1 MDQLKSLLGGL
12 SFFQRVSVAIGA
24 LFAAAVIVGITHY
37 RGEADFRPLYT
48 NMAAEDAAPVVQKLR
63 ESGVEY
69 RLADNGSSVLVR
81 SGKIAESRL
90 TLAAAG
96 LPKSGRIGFEL
107 FDKTSFGATELVENV
122 NYQRALE
129 GELERSIMSMN
140 GVTEARV
147 HLSLSKQSV
156 FLDQRQPAKASVMVK
171 LKPGTDLT
179 SANVVALTNLVG
191 SAVEGLTADA
201 VAVLDMDGNLL
212 NRPRPVNADESQVTS
227 EALDVR
233 SRIEHELVG
242 KIESTLQPL
251 LGTNKFR
258 AGASVDCDLT
268 SGDQQEETFDPEKS
282 VMVSSQKIEDGAE
295 RGASAGGIPGTA
307 ANMPNPRQGNGAGS
321 SNTHRTENITYQSSR
336 IIRHTRIPQGVIRRM
351 SLSVLVGQDTR
362 MEGEGK
368 NRHRVFIPPS
378 PETLQKIKD
387 LVAGITGFSQE
398 RGDQLIVETL
408 PFESNYET
416 DVAYN
421 NLQTPKTAPSN
432 DPPWMQVLN
441 RYRNQII
448 GVLVGLAIL
457 SIVLRFIGVRRRE
470 GKEARDS
477 EISREIE
484 RAAYQPL
491 QQPFET
497 AAAAGAGG
505 GAASLTSAEN
515 AVEAATEASAG
526 AKALLTETQLEA
538 TDRIRELA
546 QRDMTATAN
555 VLRMWLDQKS

>member
-1 MDQLKSLLGGL
+1 MDQIKSLFGGL
-12 SFFQRVSVAIGA
+12 SFFQRISVAVAA
-24 LFAAAVIVGITHY
+24 LFAAAVVLAVTHY
-37 RGEADFRPLYT
+37 RGEADFHPLYT
-48 NMAAEDAAPVVQKLR
+48 NMAAEDAAPVVQKLK

-69 RLADNGSSVLVR
+69 RLGDNGTTVLVR
-81 SGKIAESRL
+81 SSKIDESRL
-90 TLAAAG
+90 TLAGAG

-107 FDKTSFGATELVENV
+107 FDKTSFGATELVEHV

-140 GVTEARV
+140 GVTQARV
-147 HLSLSKQSV
+147 HLSLSKDSV

-171 LKPGTDLT
+171 LKPGSDLT
-179 SANVVALTNLVG
+179 PANVVAITNLVG
-191 SAVEGLTADA
+191 SAVEGLNADA

-212 NRPRPVNADESQVTS
+212 NRPRPVNADQSQVTS

-233 SRIEHELVG
+233 SRIEHELVA

-251 LGTNKFR
+251 LGLNKFR

-268 SGDQQEETFDPEKS
+268 SGDQQEETFDPDKS
-282 VMVSSQKIEDGAE
+282 VMVSSQKIEDGTE
-295 RGASAGGIPGTA
+295 RGSAAGGIPGTA
-307 ANMPNPRQGNGAGS
+307 ANMPNPRQGAGAGS

-336 IIRHTRIPQGVIRRM
+336 VIRHTLIPQGVIRRM
-351 SLSVLVGQDTR
+351 SLSVLVGQETR

-368 NRHRVFIPPS
+368 NRHRVFIPPA

-387 LVAGITGFSQE
+387 LVGGVTGFNQE

-408 PFESNYET
+408 PFESNYEN
-416 DVAYN
+416 DPAFN
-421 NLQTPKTAPSN
+421 NLQSPKTVPST
-432 DPPWMQVLN
+432 DPQWLQVLN
-441 RYRNQII
+441 RYRLQVI
-448 GVLVGLAIL
+448 GVLVGLALL
-457 SIVLRFIGVRRRE
+457 SIILRFIGVRRSE
-470 GKEARDS
+470 GKEPKDA

-484 RAAYQPL
+484 RAAFHSLPPGMEGQPGL
-491 QQPFET
+491 N
-497 AAAAGAGG
+497 ALSG
-505 GAASLTSAEN
+505 SVAEN

-526 AKALLTETQLEA
+526 ARALLNETQQEA
-538 TDRIRELA
+538 AERIRELA

>member
-1 MDQLKSLLGGL
+1 
-12 SFFQRVSVAIGA
+12 
-24 LFAAAVIVGITHY
+24 
-37 RGEADFRPLYT
+37 
-48 NMAAEDAAPVVQKLR
+48 
-63 ESGVEY
+63 
-69 RLADNGSSVLVR
+69 
-81 SGKIAESRL
+81 
-90 TLAAAG
+90 
-96 LPKSGRIGFEL
+96 
-107 FDKTSFGATELVENV
+107 
-122 NYQRALE
+122 
-129 GELERSIMSMN
+129 
-140 GVTEARV
+140 
-147 HLSLSKQSV
+147 
-156 FLDQRQPAKASVMVK
+156 
-171 LKPGTDLT
+171 
-179 SANVVALTNLVG
+179 
-191 SAVEGLTADA
+191 
-201 VAVLDMDGNLL
+201 
-212 NRPRPVNADESQVTS
+212 
-227 EALDVR
+227 
-233 SRIEHELVG
+233 
-242 KIESTLQPL
+242 
-251 LGTNKFR
+251 
-258 AGASVDCDLT
+258 
-268 SGDQQEETFDPEKS
+268 
-282 VMVSSQKIEDGAE
+282 
-295 RGASAGGIPGTA
+295 
-307 ANMPNPRQGNGAGS
+307 
-321 SNTHRTENITYQSSR
+321 
-336 IIRHTRIPQGVIRRM
+336 M

-497 AAAAGAGG
+497 AAVAGAGG
-505 GAASLTSAEN
+505 GAASLTSAES